1 MAKIVRYNGGTE
13 SYYGCT
19 EPTALVV
26 GRKYEVIAEK
36 DRKWQTDY
44 ELEGVTGYF
53 NSVWF
58 NEVSSNEKAIYIA
71 IAHEIPQVGRRCQC
85 CKLEFVDGHPKLV
98 GWMTT
103 PVKEV
108 SYMGNNIYNVVTCN
122 STYIVKVG

>member
-58 NEVSSNEKAIYIA
+58 NEVSSNEEAIYIA

-85 CKLEFVDGHPKLV
+85 SKLEFVDGHPKLV
-98 GWMTT
+98 GWMTST
-103 PVKEV
+103 VKEV